1 MPRKPRVFVE
11 GGIYHVYCRVTR
23 REPVFKDPK
32 VAGVFIDQLSKIK
45 ARDEFVLF
53 AWVLMS
59 NHYHLLLRTV
69 SVPLWRTMASLQVG
83 FTKRFNRFHG
93 FIGPFWQGRYQA
105 ILVEDQRYFDQLL
118 AYIHLNPVSA
128 GLVTDPAQYEYSGH
142 GELLGRSRV
151 CLVDIDEALLAFGS
165 SRARARRRYAQTIR
179 GAREETWIGELPG
192 HLPWWRRERSEP
204 GGRTDIAL
212 HADTPIIDELGR
224 STAIERPEVG
234 VREMIGRACE
244 LLETDRTCLE
254 GPSRERKVVR
264 AREAIA
270 LVGFERYS
278 IRLKDI
284 ASELQKS
291 QDTASRW
298 LSRAAKRRR
307 EDEQFAQLVEVLD
320 RSLAIGGDLAA
331 FQGIEKKSEFIK

>member
-23 REPVFKDPK
+23 KEPVFKDPK
-32 VAGVFIDQLSKIK
+32 AADVFVDQLAKIK
-45 ARDEFVLF
+45 SRDGFVLF

-69 SVPLWRTMASLQVG
+69 AVPLWRTMASLQVG

-93 FIGPFWQGRYQA
+93 FVGPFWQGRYQA

-118 AYIHLNPVSA
+118 AYIHINPVSA
-128 GLVTDPAQYEYSGH
+128 GLVSDPAHYEHSGH
-142 GELLGRSRV
+142 GELIGRSGGR
-151 CLVDIDEALLAFGS
+151 LVDIDEVLSVFGS
-165 SRARARRRYAQTIR
+165 SRARARRRYAQAIR
-179 GAREETWIGELPG
+179 GAREFPWIGEMPG
-192 HLPWWRRERSEP
+192 KLPWWRRAQSEP
-204 GGRTDIAL
+204 EGRPDIARRE
-212 HADTPIIDELGR
+212 DIQTVDELGR
-224 STAIERPEVG
+224 STAVERPKVGASEV
-234 VREMIGRACE
+234 IARACDV
-244 LLETDRTCLE
+244 LETDRDCLAS
-254 GPSRERKVVR
+254 PSRERKVVR

-284 ASELQKS
+284 AFELQKS

-298 LSRAAKRRR
+298 VSRAAARRMV
-307 EDEQFAQLVEVLD
+307 DEEFAKLIEVLD
-320 RSLAIGGDLAA
+320 RSLATGGGVSGPL
-331 FQGIEKKSEFIK
+331 GLEEGNEFIK

>member
-23 REPVFKDPK
+23 KEPVFKDPN
-32 VAGVFIDQLSKIK
+32 AAEVFVDQLARIK
-45 ARDEFVLF
+45 TRDEFVLF
-53 AWVLMS
+53 SWVLMS

-93 FIGPFWQGRYQA
+93 FVGPFWQGRYQA

-118 AYIHLNPVSA
+118 AYIHLNPVAA
-128 GLVTDPAQYEYSGH
+128 GLVSDPAQYDYSGH
-142 GELLGRSRV
+142 GELLGRSRFD
-151 CLVDIDEALLAFGS
+151 LVDTDEALSIFSS
-165 SRARARRRYAQTIR
+165 SRARARRRYVQTIR
-179 GAREETWIGELPG
+179 GAKEQTWIGELPG
-192 HLPWWRRERSEP
+192 QLPWWQRAQSEP
-204 GGRTDIAL
+204 GGLSDAAL
-212 HADTPIIDELGR
+212 RIEIPVIDELGR
-224 STAIERPEVG
+224 STAIERPDLG
-234 VREMIGRACE
+234 AREMIGRACE
-244 LLETDRTCLE
+244 VLETDREYLAS
-254 GPSRERKVVR
+254 PSRERKAVR

-298 LSRAAKRRR
+298 LSRAATRRR
-307 EDEQFAQLVEVLD
+307 EDEEFAQLVEVLD
-320 RSLAIGGDLAA
+320 RSLAIGGEASSMIGA
-331 FQGIEKKSEFIK
+331 EKKLEFIK